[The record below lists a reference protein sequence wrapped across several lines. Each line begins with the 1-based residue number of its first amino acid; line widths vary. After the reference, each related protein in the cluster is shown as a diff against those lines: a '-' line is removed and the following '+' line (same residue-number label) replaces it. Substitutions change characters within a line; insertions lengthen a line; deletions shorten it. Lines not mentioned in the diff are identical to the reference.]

1 MSFINLSDL
10 PRPLP
15 MPDLKAYEDEAK
27 LRLSKYSATNLNFQ
41 LYLKNKREIR
51 PKYLPTKLDIEN
63 LSRCNFRCIMCQVS
77 EWPKGQRAED
87 LSLHEFKHI
96 IDENIGLLEI
106 KLQGMGEPTL
116 GRDDFFAMIKYARDL
131 SIWVRTVTNGSLL
144 HANDNIR
151 KFVESGVNEIQI
163 SIDGATKVTFESIRK
178 GSKFERVIE
187 NVTNLNN
194 HAESLGKNITKM
206 WTVVQEK
213 NLNELSD
220 LVELAKK
227 MNFKSMVFSL
237 DIVDWG
243 NTDWTEKNKEISVNN
258 EFNIKLANELY
269 EKGEDL
275 GIKVAFW
282 NIAQKYE
289 ISSPELLCQWP
300 FERSYVSS
308 DNRVVPC
315 CMIADPDTFEI
326 KSSGSFVETWKSDEY
341 AEFRNSH
348 LSGNIPQVCKN
359 CYK

>member
-1 MSFINLSDL
+1 
-10 PRPLP
+10 
-15 MPDLKAYEDEAK
+15 
-27 LRLSKYSATNLNFQ
+27 
-41 LYLKNKREIR
+41 
-51 PKYLPTKLDIEN
+51 
-63 LSRCNFRCIMCQVS
+63 MCQVS

-116 GRDDFFAMIKYARDL
+116 GRDDFFEMIRYARNL
-131 SIWVRTVTNGSLL
+131 NIWVRTVTNGSLL

-151 KFVESGVNEIQI
+151 KFVECGVNEIQI
-163 SIDGATKVTFESIRK
+163 SIDGATKNTFESIRK

-187 NVTNLNN
+187 NVTNLNDY
-194 HAESLGKNITKM
+194 AESVGKNITKM

-220 LVELAKK
+220 LVKLAKK

-243 NTDWTEKNKEISVNN
+243 NTDWTERNKEISVNN

-269 EKGEDL
+269 EKGKEL

-282 NIAQKYE
+282 HIAQKYE
-289 ISSPELLCQWP
+289 TSSPELLCQWP

-326 KSSGSFVETWKSDEY
+326 KSSGNFVKTWQSDEY
-341 AEFRNSH
+341 AEFRKSH
-348 LSGNIPQVCKN
+348 LTGNIPQVCKS
-359 CYK
+359 CYKQ